1 MASAASHLP
10 PDPQA
15 MLAVPAVSCAEGA
28 ERDAGAGAAPRRC
41 TPRRRR
47 VCDEA
52 ESEVRGEEHCGWTA
66 RARRSNQVSG
76 GEKDGTDTK
85 GKAGSL

>member
-1 MASAASHLP
+1 
-10 PDPQA
+10 

-52 ESEVRGEEHCGWTA
+52 ESEVRGEHADGPRGLVAQIKFQGVKRTGRTHKRDYVHSKFE
-66 RARRSNQVSG
+66 G
-76 GEKDGTDTK
+76 GC
-85 GKAGSL
+85 

>member
-10 PDPQA
+10 SDPQA

-28 ERDAGAGAAPRRC
+28 ERDAGAGAAPRWC

-52 ESEVRGEEHCGWTA
+52 QSEVRGEHP
-66 RARRSNQVSG
+66 
-76 GEKDGTDTK
+76 DGPRGLVAQIKFQGVKRTGRMAYVPSK
-85 GKAGSL
+85 V